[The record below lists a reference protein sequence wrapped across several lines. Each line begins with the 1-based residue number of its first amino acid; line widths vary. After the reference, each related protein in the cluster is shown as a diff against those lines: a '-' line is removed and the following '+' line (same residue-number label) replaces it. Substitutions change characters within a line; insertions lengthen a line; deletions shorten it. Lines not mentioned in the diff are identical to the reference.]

1 MASSYAH
8 PIVTYN
14 DIFKMITWLNP
25 PTTVVEIGILN
36 GYSLR
41 SFAESC
47 PSTTQIY
54 GYDIFEKFNGNS
66 ASRDIIDKFIEYPNV
81 HIAEGDFYELYKTYP
96 NKSIDLLHIDI
107 ANDGSVYEFALEH
120 YMSKLTDRGV
130 LILEGGSQERDA
142 VAWMKKYN
150 KVPIYDTLIKYK
162 SIYNI
167 HTITAFPSI
176 TFISNLKV

>member
-8 PIVTYN
+8 PIVAYN

-66 ASRDIIDKFIEYPNV
+66 ASRDIINTFMEYPNV

-96 NKSIDLLHIDI
+96 SKSIDLLHIDI
-107 ANDGSVYEFALEH
+107 ANDGSVYEFALKH
-120 YMSKLTDRGV
+120 YMPKLTDRGV
-130 LILEGGSQERDA
+130 LILEGGSRERDA
-142 VAWMKKYN
+142 VPWMQKYN
-150 KVPIYDTLIKYK
+150 KVPIYDILEKYK
-162 SIYNI
+162 ATYDIY
-167 HTITAFPSI
+167 TIDAFPSI
-176 TFISNLKV
+176 TCIRNK